1 MQMTE
6 VFCTYDVLVG
16 TIIEQLRKRRNLLQT
31 GVAAE
36 TKVSVSTYSR
46 YETGEVPMSVT
57 NLYLTLTHLDVQMED
72 FFQITSGVECFLFDK
87 GIEVEVEKEELSGI
101 QLRGKALKDLIKDK
115 VIQLDN
121 EHTAIAFGG

>member
-1 MQMTE
+1 MTE